1 MKRINST
8 RMAFE
13 VCQKASEARGSG
25 VAMRSGWEGVE
36 LGGMQAGRLG
46 DAERVRRSK

>member
-36 LGGMQAGRLG
+36 LGGDAGREAG
-46 DAERVRRSK
+46 RCRAGEEV